1 MTEKA
6 LWIWAWSP
14 GGGGVASALWAA
26 CRSCYI
32 RSLTTV
38 TYRHMPSHTATYG
51 HVVCL
56 LCGRPPEIVD
66 AVTEATLAV
75 ELCEYVNA

>member
-1 MTEKA
+1 MDLGLEP
-6 LWIWAWSP
+6 W
-14 GGGGVASALWAA
+14 GGRGRVCSVGGLQKLLH
-26 CRSCYI
+26 
-32 RSLTTV
+32 SLTTV